1 MCVYARSV
9 YITAYI
15 HIQTHKKIYKMK
27 FHPPVPDNFLFVCVS
42 FSVHG
47 AEMLNFKLALI
58 PN

>member
-1 MCVYARSV
+1 
-9 YITAYI
+9 
-15 HIQTHKKIYKMK
+15 MK